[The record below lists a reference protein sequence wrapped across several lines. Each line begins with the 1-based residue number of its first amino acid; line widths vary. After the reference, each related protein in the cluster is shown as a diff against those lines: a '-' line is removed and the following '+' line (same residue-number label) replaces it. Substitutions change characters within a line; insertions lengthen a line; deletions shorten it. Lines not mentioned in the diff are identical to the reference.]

1 MQKRKLKKKK
11 TKDAD
16 RRSREAKS
24 TSRKKAPKDKR
35 EAIVKED
42 WFKYCFEKFVDSA
55 NADLKK
61 ALKKID
67 NNKKLTP
74 EQKQAKKDEE
84 LKKSTENYKQRFNEL
99 IQMKDQYKGF
109 YERIKNFK

>member
-1 MQKRKLKKKK
+1 M
-11 TKDAD
+11 
-16 RRSREAKS
+16 
-24 TSRKKAPKDKR
+24 
-35 EAIVKED
+35 
-42 WFKYCFEKFVDSA
+42 
-55 NADLKK
+55 
-61 ALKKID
+61 KKID